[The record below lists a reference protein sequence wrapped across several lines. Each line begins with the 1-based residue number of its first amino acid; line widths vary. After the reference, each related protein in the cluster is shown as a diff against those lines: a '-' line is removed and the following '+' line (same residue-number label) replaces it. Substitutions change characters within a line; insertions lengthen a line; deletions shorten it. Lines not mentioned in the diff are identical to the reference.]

1 MGGQPTHGC
10 QHDLPGGTMTSSN
23 IEREDITAASS
34 RAWRTTLDRTRGE
47 RQQRGE
53 QYQPRHRREH
63 DDGELPVTGTT
74 TQERTESPPPS
85 LKWEFPFV
93 YGALRAA
100 AGPILPWLS
109 R

>member
-1 MGGQPTHGC
+1 
-10 QHDLPGGTMTSSN
+10 MTSSN
-23 IEREDITAASS
+23 IEREDIDDASS
-34 RAWRTTLDRTRGE
+34 RAWRKTLDRTRGE

-53 QYQPRHRREH
+53 QYQPQHRREQ

-74 TQERTESPPPS
+74 THRRTESPPPS
-85 LKWEFPFV
+85 VKWEFPFV

-100 AGPILPWLS
+100 VGPIVPWLS

>member
-1 MGGQPTHGC
+1 
-10 QHDLPGGTMTSSN
+10 MTSSN
-23 IEREDITAASS
+23 IDREDITAASS
-34 RAWRTTLDRTRGE
+34 RAWRKTLDRTRGE

-63 DDGELPVTGTT
+63 DDGELLATGPTSH
-74 TQERTESPPPS
+74 ERTESPPPS
-85 LKWEFPFV
+85 LKWEFPFP

-100 AGPILPWLS
+100 VGPIVPWLS